1 MEVIL
6 CVIELYNKIIFLLI
20 KEIYFCD
27 VNDIIV
33 KEFVKIFKSKYGW
46 KVKEFCGYEYGLF
59 FIDFIVIFI
68 YFNFIVN

>member
-1 MEVIL
+1 MEVIF

-33 KEFVKIFKSKYGW
+33 KEFVKIFKIKYGL
-46 KVKEFCGYEYGLF
+46 KVKEFYGYEYGLF
-59 FIDFIVIFI
+59 FIDFIVIWI
-68 YFNFIVN
+68 